1 MTKLDML
8 IKKLDESFENA
19 VYLGSAGV
27 DSGQLLITDP
37 CYINDTE
44 VFNYKNMETRSSNEL
59 INKHGACVG
68 IVMRTQ
74 VGDGSF
80 PIFARYA
87 DDGKTLLRFEILIEQ
102 ENSE

>member
-1 MTKLDML
+1 MTQFNTL
-8 IKKLDESFENA
+8 IKKANESFENA
-19 VYLGSAGV
+19 VYLGSTGV

-37 CYINDTE
+37 CYITDTE
-44 VFNYKNMETRSSNEL
+44 VFNYKNMETTSSNEL

-74 VGDGSF
+74 VGDGTF

-87 DDGKTLLRFEILIEQ
+87 DDGKTLLRFEILVEQ
-102 ENSE
+102 ENLE